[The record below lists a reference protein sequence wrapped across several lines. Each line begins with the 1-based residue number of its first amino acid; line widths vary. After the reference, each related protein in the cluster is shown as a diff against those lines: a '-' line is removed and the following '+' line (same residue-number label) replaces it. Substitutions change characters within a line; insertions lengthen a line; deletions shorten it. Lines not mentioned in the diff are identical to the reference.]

1 MINKKRKTFFGSTS
15 IILYCNMSSIR
26 LCNNSNGSLKLN
38 ESLSNGGKYIMEGIF
53 AELGVMNVNHR
64 IYTENEYLKH
74 LQYLR
79 EDVKRGDLLG
89 ELDHPEDRFE
99 VRVKEAS
106 HRIIDIWYEPNTKT
120 VMGKIE
126 ILDTPNGLIAKALVD
141 AGIPLHISSRAAGTI
156 NKDNTVSIQQI
167 YTYDIVAKPGFA
179 RATLSRVNESAES
192 NSYSDEVMNFLKESE
207 KRENNVEHLNE
218 TLSSKTIAKDPA
230 FRKEAVKA
238 MESKDNDINIMALSN
253 HINEDDNKSQVDT
266 SSQSAAAA
274 GVPTAP
280 MTLEAS
286 ADDNNADDKEN
297 KDQNGQD
304 NKSTSDSNDNKSE
317 DKKDKKSDSV
327 YTIKDV
333 ELVDP
338 ESDDKKDDKSD
349 EDEEGN
355 KKDEDSDKK
364 DEDDKSDED
373 KEGSEGNKTDECDQT
388 ADNSDTDKT
397 QSNECGGNCAKNEK
411 EATEKNK
418 LFDKKEEVG
427 QRKSDFTDKLDELI
441 SELKKKKKV
450 DEGVRNA
457 VVTEHPFTA
466 FLNES
471 DIVEFSQLNESQKSK
486 VTNYLKENQII
497 EPALIARM
505 WKNGLNES
513 VETEPI
519 WLRRA
524 DAEYRKLYEE
534 ASDIEK
540 YNLQESAKY
549 FLFESQRDIDV
560 FWLNSGLKSKKERQI
575 IAEAYKQSAPITP
588 QRTVMNALPYSMDE
602 VQNMIEFYKNR

>member
-1 MINKKRKTFFGSTS
+1 
-15 IILYCNMSSIR
+15 
-26 LCNNSNGSLKLN
+26 
-38 ESLSNGGKYIMEGIF
+38 MEGVF

-126 ILDTPNGLIAKALVD
+126 ILNTPNGQIAKALVD

-179 RATLSRVNESAES
+179 RATLYRVNESENNA
-192 NSYSDEVMNFLKESE
+192 SYSDDVMNFLKESQ
-207 KRENNVEHLNE
+207 KREDGAQHLNE
-218 TLSSKTIAKDPA
+218 TLSSKTINMELS
-230 FRKEAVKA
+230 FRKEAMEV

-253 HINEDDNKSQVDT
+253 HINEEENKSQVDN
-266 SSQSAAAA
+266 SSQSAQAA

-286 ADDNNADDKEN
+286 EEENADDKNKEN
-297 KDQNGQD
+297 KDQEGQD
-304 NKSTSDSNDNKSE
+304 SQNGSDSSN
-317 DKKDKKSDSV
+317 DKKDEKDGKDSDDV

-338 ESDDKKDDKSD
+338 EEDKKEDDKKSDDNSEDEDKKDD
-349 EDEEGN
+349 E
-355 KKDEDSDKK
+355 KDG
-364 DEDDKSDED
+364 EDDKKSDDQD
-373 KEGSEGNKTDECDQT
+373 KEGSEENKADECADQK
-388 ADNSDTDKT
+388 SDDKA
-397 QSNECGGNCAKNEK
+397 NECGASDSKDEK
-411 EATEKNK
+411 EPTDKNK
-418 LFDKKEEVG
+418 LFDKKEEVAG
-427 QRKSDFTDKLDELI
+427 RQTKFLAKFEELVDN
-441 SELKKKKKV
+441 LKKKKSIT
-450 DEGVRNA
+450 EGARNA
-457 VVTEHPFTA
+457 VISEHPFTT

-471 DIVEFSQLNESQKSK
+471 DLAEFSQLSAEQKSK
-486 VTNYLKENQII
+486 VTVYLKENQITD
-497 EPALIARM
+497 PATISRM
-505 WKNGLNES
+505 WKNGLNEH
-513 VETEPI
+513 VNEEPV

-534 ASDIEK
+534 ASDVEK
-540 YNLQESAKY
+540 YNLQESAK
-549 FLFESQRDIDV
+549 FFVFESQKDIDT
-560 FWLNSGLKSKKERQI
+560 FWFNSGLKSKKERQI
-575 IAEAYKQSAPITP
+575 IAEAYKQSSPITP
-588 QRTVMNALPYSMDE
+588 QRNIQNALPYSMDD
-602 VQNMIEFYKNR
+602 VNTMIEWYNNR

>member
-1 MINKKRKTFFGSTS
+1 MGRYE
-15 IILYCNMSSIR
+15 LYVINMSSIR

-38 ESLSNGGKYIMEGIF
+38 ESLSHGGKYIMEGIF

-106 HRIIDIWYEPNTKT
+106 HRIIDVWYEPNTKT

-179 RATLSRVNESAES
+179 RATLYRVNESAES
-192 NSYSDEVMNFLKESE
+192 NSYSEEVMNFLKESE
-207 KRENNVEHLNE
+207 IHENNVQHLNE
-218 TLSSKTIAKDPA
+218 TLSTKTIAKDPS

-297 KDQNGQD
+297 KDQNGQ
-304 NKSTSDSNDNKSE
+304 NNTNTSDSSD
-317 DKKDKKSDSV
+317 DKKSDDKDGEKSDSV

-333 ELVDP
+333 ELVDSD
-338 ESDDKKDDKSD
+338 SDDKKDDKSD
-349 EDEEGN
+349 EGDNKDKDGDDTSD
-355 KKDEDSDKK
+355 KKDDEASDKK
-364 DEDDKSDED
+364 DEGSDDDK
-373 KEGSEGNKTDECDQT
+373 KTDECDQS
-388 ADNSDTDKT
+388 ANNSDAEQS
-397 QSNECGGNCAKNEK
+397 QSNECGGNSDKNEK
-411 EATEKNK
+411 EATDKNK

-427 QRKSDFTDKLDELI
+427 QRKSDFTGKIDELI
-441 SELKKKKKV
+441 CELKKKKKV

-457 VVTEHPFTA
+457 VVTEHPFA
-466 FLNES
+466 SFLNES
-471 DIVEFSQLNESQKSK
+471 DMAEFSQLNESQKSK
-486 VTNYLKENQII
+486 VTNYLKENQIVD
-497 EPALIARM
+497 PALIARM

-549 FLFESQRDIDV
+549 FLFESQRDIDL

-588 QRTVMNALPYSMDE
+588 QRNVMNSLPYSMDE
-602 VQNMIEFYKNR
+602 VTNMIEFYKNR

>member
-1 MINKKRKTFFGSTS
+1 MG
-15 IILYCNMSSIR
+15 SIR

-38 ESLSNGGKYIMEGIF
+38 ESLSNGGRYVMEGVF

-126 ILDTPNGLIAKALVD
+126 LLDTPNGLIAKALVD
-141 AGIPLHISSRAAGTI
+141 AGIPIHISSRAAGTI

-179 RATLSRVNESAES
+179 KATLYRVNESAEPAA
-192 NSYSDEVMNFLKESE
+192 YSEEIMNFLKESQ
-207 KRENNVEHLNE
+207 KREDTAQHLNE
-218 TLSSKTIAKDPA
+218 TLSTKTITKDPS

-253 HINEDDNKSQVDT
+253 HINEEDTNQSQVDT
-266 SSQSAAAA
+266 SSQSAAKA

-280 MTLEAS
+280 MTLETK
-286 ADDNNADDKEN
+286 ADDNNNDDKDN
-297 KDQNGQD
+297 KDQNGQTD
-304 NKSTSDSNDNKSE
+304 TNTSDSSD
-317 DKKDKKSDSV
+317 DKKGDDDKKSDDI

-333 ELVDP
+333 ELVEPD
-338 ESDDKKDDKSD
+338 SDDKKDDDSDKDSDKDNDDDTDKKDDDKSD
-349 EDEEGN
+349 D
-355 KKDEDSDKK
+355 KKDDGSDDNKADECAGSGCSDKK
-364 DEDDKSDED
+364 D
-373 KEGSEGNKTDECDQT
+373 KTDECG
-388 ADNSDTDKT
+388 DNSGKD
-397 QSNECGGNCAKNEK
+397 EK
-411 EATEKNK
+411 KATENNK
-418 LFDKKEEVG
+418 LFDKKEEVDK
-427 QRKSDFTDKLDELI
+427 RKSDFAAKFEELI
-441 SELKKKKKV
+441 ETVKKKKQIT
-450 DEGVRNA
+450 EGARNA
-457 VVTEHPFTA
+457 VVSEYPFTS

-471 DIVEFSQLNESQKSK
+471 DMAEFSRLSESQKSK
-486 VTNYLKENQII
+486 VTKYLKENQIVD
-497 EPALIARM
+497 PGTIARM

-513 VETEPI
+513 VETEPV

-534 ASDIEK
+534 ATDIEK

-549 FLFESQRDIDV
+549 FIFETQRDIDT

-575 IAEAYKQSAPITP
+575 IAEAYRQSAPITP
-588 QRTVMNALPYSMDE
+588 QRNVQTSLPYSMDE
-602 VQNMIEFYKNR
+602 VNRAIEFYKNR